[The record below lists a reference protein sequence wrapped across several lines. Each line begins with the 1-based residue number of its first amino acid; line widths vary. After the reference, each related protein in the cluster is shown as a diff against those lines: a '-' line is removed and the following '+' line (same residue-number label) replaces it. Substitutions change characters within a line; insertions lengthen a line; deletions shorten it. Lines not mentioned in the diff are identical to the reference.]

1 MEQPS
6 IQDEKELM
14 DINDDAKTIVEIPR
28 SKKKYKIGYL
38 KSYCTEKVTKIILNA
53 EPETPNSELTALSEM
68 SKRSKVLHK
77 VAAYIILN
85 NWYKIVLFHPIVWR
99 WMYYVNEYTSDQLLP
114 IIIEGK
120 KKIQV
125 QAFSLGMAFSGM
137 IMETTKT
144 MTTKEA
150 KAYQAELLSALGQN
164 SEK

>member
-1 MEQPS
+1 
-6 IQDEKELM
+6 
-14 DINDDAKTIVEIPR
+14 
-28 SKKKYKIGYL
+28 
-38 KSYCTEKVTKIILNA
+38 
-53 EPETPNSELTALSEM
+53 
-68 SKRSKVLHK
+68 
-77 VAAYIILN
+77 
-85 NWYKIVLFHPIVWR
+85 
-99 WMYYVNEYTSDQLLP
+99 MYYVNEYTSDQLLP

-164 SEK
+164 SEN